1 MRPVQRPDIEE
12 THTTYS
18 SYLEPLI
25 RSFGQY
31 CSYCERWDKLDV
43 EHVVPKTKAPHL
55 KTEWD
60 NLLLGCARCN
70 RDFKKNKN
78 DKRDG
83 YLWPDTHNTFRA
95 FTYESTGRV
104 LVNPELDD
112 ETRQAAENL
121 KKLVKLDDGQT
132 NQPVL
137 NYNRQRVFKMALKFR
152 ELFTQGFLDLDGLM
166 SCIHAAPAW
175 SVWMTVFADVP
186 EVKSRLLNDS
196 EFPGTA
202 QHHFEGIE

>member
-95 FTYESTGRV
+95 FTYE
-104 LVNPELDD
+104 VN
-112 ETRQAAENL
+112 RA
-121 KKLVKLDDGQT
+121 G
-132 NQPVL
+132 
-137 NYNRQRVFKMALKFR
+137 
-152 ELFTQGFLDLDGLM
+152 
-166 SCIHAAPAW
+166 SCQ
-175 SVWMTVFADVP
+175 S
-186 EVKSRLLNDS
+186 
-196 EFPGTA
+196 
-202 QHHFEGIE
+202 

>member
-1 MRPVQRPDIEE
+1 M
-12 THTTYS
+12 
-18 SYLEPLI
+18 
-25 RSFGQY
+25 
-31 CSYCERWDKLDV
+31 
-43 EHVVPKTKAPHL
+43 
-55 KTEWD
+55 
-60 NLLLGCARCN
+60 
-70 RDFKKNKN
+70 
-78 DKRDG
+78 
-83 YLWPDTHNTFRA
+83 PDTHNTFRA

-137 NYNRQRVFKMALKFR
+137 NYNRQRVFKMAQEFW

-186 EVKSRLLNDS
+186 EVKSQLLNDS
-196 EFPGTA
+196 AFPGTA